1 MPQLLLLKI
10 ASWVKLSMMK
20 LVTENSVSQTRAAL
34 AEASVSGDR
43 VVGWVDLTSPNLVDL
58 IDELQRGLGGEHLVA
73 LRCSLYDISE
83 LCATRGL
90 ACLERAG
97 LALYADRDD
106 VATQAAEK
114 FPRLVLVGPDTPV

>member
-1 MPQLLLLKI
+1 MRL
-10 ASWVKLSMMK
+10 VKK
-20 LVTENSVSQTRAAL
+20 NSVPHTRAAL
-34 AEASVSGDR
+34 AEASVSGES

-58 IDELQRGLGGEHLVA
+58 IDELQRGPGGAQLVA
-73 LRCSLYDISE
+73 LRCSLYDIGD

-90 ACLERAG
+90 ACLERAD

-114 FPRLVLVGPDTPV
+114 FPRLRLIGPDTPM